1 MGAIDELMARHTA
14 GLTSP
19 TCCETGL
26 PTKPR
31 LRATVLTCMDSRID
45 LFRVLGLKLGEAH
58 VLRNAGGL
66 ATDDAIRS
74 LVLSQH
80 KLGTQE
86 IMVIQH
92 TSCGL
97 KDLHDEEL
105 AAHLEDRTGAAPP
118 FDFGG
123 FDDLDASVRDSVLR
137 LRDCPWLERRDAI
150 RGFVYDVDS
159 FKLRE
164 VY

>member
-1 MGAIDELMARHTA
+1 MGAIDELLARHAA

-19 TCCETGL
+19 ICCETGL

-58 VLRNAGGL
+58 VLRNAGGQ
-66 ATDDAIRS
+66 ATEDAMRS

-92 TSCGL
+92 THCGL
-97 KDLHDEEL
+97 KGLHDAEL
-105 AAHLEDRTGAAPP
+105 AGRLEAQTGVALP

-123 FDDLDASVRDSVLR
+123 FDDLDASVRDSVMR
-137 LRDCPWLERRDAI
+137 LRECPWLDRRDAI
-150 RGFVYDVDS
+150 RGFVYDVDT